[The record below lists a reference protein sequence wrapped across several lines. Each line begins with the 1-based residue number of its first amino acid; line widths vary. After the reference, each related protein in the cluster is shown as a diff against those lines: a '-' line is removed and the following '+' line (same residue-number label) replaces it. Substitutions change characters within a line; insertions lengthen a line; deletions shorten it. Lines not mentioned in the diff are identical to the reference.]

1 MNRLGFKLLMNS
13 NDKLNGDERI
23 NVILLDF
30 QRECVTLNDMTGNGH
45 LLSNSLKH
53 IWHHCSEIGLKN
65 L

>member
-1 MNRLGFKLLMNS
+1 MNS